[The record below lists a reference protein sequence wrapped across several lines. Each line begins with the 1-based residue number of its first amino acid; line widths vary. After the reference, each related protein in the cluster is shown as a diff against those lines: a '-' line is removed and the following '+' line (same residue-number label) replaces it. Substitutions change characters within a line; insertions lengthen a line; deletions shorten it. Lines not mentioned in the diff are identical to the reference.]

1 MIGPKAIIHLDRLIH
16 NYQLAKQKTGNKQI
30 MAFVKA
36 NAYGHG
42 AVPVAKAL
50 ESVGADWFGVF
61 TPGEAIELR
70 KGGVSGNIMV
80 FCRFQSEFLEKA
92 KEWDLILNISCEN
105 DLNELITFHGEMNS
119 SPRFHVKIDTGMT
132 RLGLPIDSVSS
143 FFNLLKKNSHL
154 NYEGIYSHFATA
166 DEGDLNYANFQLEQ
180 FNGVLDT
187 AEKMDLSFQHIHF
200 SNSGSVLNLPES
212 YFTMVRVGLLLYGAF
227 PSNEVPQDLPIQPV
241 MEFKAPV
248 VNLRKVK
255 KGTLVSYGG
264 VWSASQDTII
274 GVVQAGFAD
283 GFPRAWFEK
292 GSISFKGER
301 YKIAGRVC
309 MDQLTVDFF
318 NANVQCGDEVLLFGK
333 NKIDSIGVEDIAERI
348 GSTAYVL
355 LTAIGGRTERIFSGL
370 E

>member
-16 NYQLAKQKTGNKQI
+16 NYQLVKEKVGNKQI

-42 AVPVAKAL
+42 AVQVANAL

-61 TPGEAIELR
+61 TPEEAIELR

-92 KEWDLILNISCEN
+92 NEWDLILNISSED

-119 SPRFHVKIDTGMT
+119 SPRFHIKIDTGMT

-180 FNGVLDT
+180 FKGVLDT
-187 AEKMDLSFQHIHF
+187 AGEMDLSFQHIHF

-227 PSNEVPQDLPIQPV
+227 PSNEVPKELPIKPV

-248 VNLRKVK
+248 VNLREVK

-264 VWSASQDTII
+264 VWSAPQDTII
-274 GVVQAGFAD
+274 GVVQVGFAD
-283 GFPRAWFEK
+283 GFPRPWYGE
-292 GSISFKGER
+292 GSVSLKGEL

-309 MDQLTVDFF
+309 MDQLTIDFF
-318 NANVQCGDEVLLFGK
+318 NANVQCGDEVLLFGE
-333 NKIDSIGVEDIAERI
+333 NKTDSILVENIAESI
-348 GSTAYVL
+348 GSTPYVL
-355 LTAIGGRTERIFSGL
+355 FTAIRGRTEHIFTGL
-370 E
+370 

>member
-1 MIGPKAIIHLDRLIH
+1 MVGPKAIINLDRLIH
-16 NYQLAKQKTGNKQI
+16 NYKLVKQEVGNKKI

-61 TPGEAIELR
+61 TPEEAIELR
-70 KGGVSGNIMV
+70 KGGVTGNIMV
-80 FCRFQSEFLEKA
+80 FCRFHPEFLEKA
-92 KEWDLILNISCEN
+92 NKWDLTLNISSED
-105 DLNELITFHGEMNS
+105 DLNDLITFHGDMNS

-132 RLGLPIDSVSS
+132 RLGLPIGSVSS
-143 FFNLLKKNSHL
+143 FFNLLKKNSQL

-166 DEGDLNYANFQLEQ
+166 DEGDLDYAKFQLEQ
-180 FNGVLDT
+180 FKGVLDT
-187 AEKMDLSFQHIHF
+187 ADKMGLSFQHVHL

-227 PSNEVPQDLPIQPV
+227 PSDEVPRDLPIEPV
-241 MEFKAPV
+241 MEFTAPV

-255 KGTLVSYGG
+255 AGTLVSYGG
-264 VWSASQDTII
+264 VWSAPNDTVI
-274 GVVQAGFAD
+274 GVVQVGFAD
-283 GFPRAWFEK
+283 GFPRSWYEE
-292 GSISFKGER
+292 GCISLKGER

-309 MDQLTVDFF
+309 MDQLMVDFF
-318 NANVQCGDEVLLFGK
+318 NANVKRGDEVLLFGK
-333 NKIDSIGVEDIAERI
+333 NKIDSIPVEEIAECI

-355 LTAIGGRTERIFSGL
+355 LTAIGGRSERIFSGL